1 MIVRRFDNGT
11 VVSMEKT
18 PEGFLKGIARVTRTG
33 VFTYRNADG
42 TLRRELRHPDEVF
55 SRASLD
61 SMRMIPITNLHPM
74 DKLVNADTAKALS
87 IGMTGEN
94 VIPDGKFVLVPIA
107 ITTQDGVSAV
117 EAGREELSLGYETEL
132 EEKSGNYDGEEFD
145 FIQRGIMYNH
155 LAIVDRGRAGV
166 DVRLNMDAADA
177 IEVPDEEVELDANG
191 LPCLKKKDGGPGS
204 GPQGGQ
210 SEKERV
216 IAAREAA
223 YQKFKKGAL
232 LGGGTSPR
240 DPSPWGL
247 AKAANERNQRENAR
261 LGIGKR
267 NLKDSIDNDGINNQ
281 HSTRSDSMVKVR
293 LDNGLE
299 YDAAPEVVVAFAAI
313 QTKLDDLSA
322 ENKSLLTNADKLR
335 ADADTAKETNAQ
347 LQSKL
352 DAMPAAIDAAVKT
365 RVSLVKVA
373 NDTLGA
379 EMIAKLDGMT
389 NSEIKKAII
398 LSRFPSAKL
407 DGVSE
412 EYIQARFDSA
422 LEVKLDDS
430 ASAAQRETALPR
442 NDGKGMTTAQARRDA
457 MILAMK
463 ERSTK

>member
-74 DKLVNADTAKALS
+74 DKLVSADTAKALS

-177 IEVPDEEVELDANG
+177 IEVPEEEVELDANG

-204 GPQGGQ
+204 GPQGGGSKGGVNPSDKYGASYARQKVQ
-210 SEKERV
+210 SKNEK
-216 IAAREAA
+216 
-223 YQKFKKGAL
+223 
-232 LGGGTSPR
+232 
-240 DPSPWGL
+240 
-247 AKAANERNQRENAR
+247 NQRENAR
-261 LGIGKR
+261 LGLGKR
-267 NLKDSIDNDGINNQ
+267 NLKDSIDNDGTNNQ

-313 QTKLDDLSA
+313 QTKLDGLSA
-322 ENKSLLTNADKLR
+322 DNKSLLTNADKLR

-379 EMIAKLDGMT
+379 ETIVKLDGMT

-442 NDGKGMTTAQARRDA
+442 NDGKGATTAQARRDA

>member
-1 MIVRRFDNGT
+1 
-11 VVSMEKT
+11 
-18 PEGFLKGIARVTRTG
+18 
-33 VFTYRNADG
+33 
-42 TLRRELRHPDEVF
+42 
-55 SRASLD
+55 
-61 SMRMIPITNLHPM
+61 
-74 DKLVNADTAKALS
+74 
-87 IGMTGEN
+87 
-94 VIPDGKFVLVPIA
+94 
-107 ITTQDGVSAV
+107 
-117 EAGREELSLGYETEL
+117 
-132 EEKSGNYDGEEFD
+132 
-145 FIQRGIMYNH
+145 MYNH

-177 IEVPDEEVELDANG
+177 IEVPEEEVELDANG

-204 GPQGGQ
+204 GPQGGG
-210 SEKERV
+210 S
-216 IAAREAA
+216 
-223 YQKFKKGAL
+223 KG
-232 LGGGTSPR
+232 GV
-240 DPSPWGL
+240 DPSDRYG
-247 AKAANERNQRENAR
+247 ASYARQKVQSKNEKNQRENAR

-267 NLKDSIDNDGINNQ
+267 NLKDSIDNDGTNNQ

-313 QTKLDDLSA
+313 QTKLDGLSA
-322 ENKSLLTNADKLR
+322 DNKSLLTNADKLR

-379 EMIAKLDGMT
+379 ETIAKLDGMT

-442 NDGKGMTTAQARRDA
+442 NDGKGATTAQARRDA

>member
-1 MIVRRFDNGT
+1 
-11 VVSMEKT
+11 MEKT

-74 DKLVNADTAKALS
+74 DKLVSADTAKALS

-177 IEVPDEEVELDANG
+177 IEVPEEEVELDANG

-204 GPQGGQ
+204 GPQGGGSKGGVNPSDKYGASYARQKVQ
-210 SEKERV
+210 SKNEK
-216 IAAREAA
+216 
-223 YQKFKKGAL
+223 
-232 LGGGTSPR
+232 
-240 DPSPWGL
+240 
-247 AKAANERNQRENAR
+247 NQRENAR
-261 LGIGKR
+261 LGLGKR
-267 NLKDSIDNDGINNQ
+267 NLKDSIDNDGTNNQ

-313 QTKLDDLSA
+313 QTKLDGLSA
-322 ENKSLLTNADKLR
+322 DNKSLLTNADKLR

-379 EMIAKLDGMT
+379 ETIVKLDGMT

-442 NDGKGMTTAQARRDA
+442 NDGKGATTAQARRDA

>member
-74 DKLVNADTAKALS
+74 DKLVSADTAKALS

-177 IEVPDEEVELDANG
+177 IEVPEEEVELDANG
-191 LPCLKKKDGGPGS
+191 LPYLKKKDGGPGS
-204 GPQGGQ
+204 GPQGDG
-210 SEKERV
+210 S
-216 IAAREAA
+216 
-223 YQKFKKGAL
+223 KG
-232 LGGGTSPR
+232 GV
-240 DPSPWGL
+240 DPSDKYG
-247 AKAANERNQRENAR
+247 ASYARQRVQSKNEKNQRENAR
-261 LGIGKR
+261 LGLGKR
-267 NLKDSIDNDGINNQ
+267 NLKDSIDNDGTNNQ

-313 QTKLDDLSA
+313 QTKLDGLSA
-322 ENKSLLTNADKLR
+322 DNKSLLTNADKLR

-379 EMIAKLDGMT
+379 ETIAKLDGMT

-442 NDGKGMTTAQARRDA
+442 NDGKGATTAQARRDA

>member
-1 MIVRRFDNGT
+1 VGFFILDEEIKMIVRRFDNGT

-74 DKLVNADTAKALS
+74 DKLVSADTAKALS

-177 IEVPDEEVELDANG
+177 IEVPEEEVELDANG
-191 LPCLKKKDGGPGS
+191 LPYLKKKDGGPGS
-204 GPQGGQ
+204 GPQGDG
-210 SEKERV
+210 S
-216 IAAREAA
+216 
-223 YQKFKKGAL
+223 KG
-232 LGGGTSPR
+232 GV
-240 DPSPWGL
+240 DPSDKYG
-247 AKAANERNQRENAR
+247 ASYARQRVQSKNEKNQRENAR
-261 LGIGKR
+261 LGLGKR
-267 NLKDSIDNDGINNQ
+267 NLKDSIDNDGTNNQ

-313 QTKLDDLSA
+313 QTKLDGLSA
-322 ENKSLLTNADKLR
+322 DNKSLLTNADKLR

-379 EMIAKLDGMT
+379 ETIAKLDGMT

-442 NDGKGMTTAQARRDA
+442 NDGKGATTAQARRDA